1 MSSSGPQWIIPCNTN
16 WSQWVKTNKQ
26 SHEFGG
32 RYDGDSLGEL
42 EGGLMD
48 SDEKEKVYTCI
59 FKEKRKETDSLIRE
73 HCGPTGREEVS

>member
-1 MSSSGPQWIIPCNTN
+1 M
-16 WSQWVKTNKQ
+16 
-26 SHEFGG
+26 
-32 RYDGDSLGEL
+32 GEL

-73 HCGPTGREEVS
+73 YCGPTGREEVS